1 MHPFHLHT
9 NACNSSTRKELIP
22 KKQKT
27 ASFLMPL
34 FYKQTLSKL
43 WNVEKCSWQ
52 RKGDQ
57 TPLVLSLSF
66 KSCILPYLEFFYT
79 LNKYII
85 NILIF
90 EVHLVFLKGSHIL
103 SYSNEASRD
112 CKPITETQY
121 FQAFITFGDVSLKI
135 TQYT

>member
-43 WNVEKCSWQ
+43 WNVENAHDKE
-52 RKGDQ
+52 KG
-57 TPLVLSLSF
+57 TRHLLF
-66 KSCILPYLEFFYT
+66 CPYH
-79 LNKYII
+79 LNHAY
-85 NILIF
+85 F
-90 EVHLVFLKGSHIL
+90 HIL
-103 SYSNEASRD
+103 SS
-112 CKPITETQY
+112 
-121 FQAFITFGDVSLKI
+121 FIL
-135 TQYT
+135 